1 MLHPEE
7 HVPPLRLNE
16 ALGGLVHPG
25 IDLPEGACVLAVGR
39 EVGDW
44 LRELAQCYP
53 QHHLVHVQTS
63 ISVVQVGARTG
74 RKQWAN
80 MTYTSVQDVLQIEDK
95 FAPEAFELICVHFC
109 AGEVPLQQFPA
120 LMQSLLHLCK
130 EQGQLV
136 WLEADLPVTCDDA
149 CEKLAWL
156 LIAAL
161 QARGDMVSCLSI
173 PQVGIGAWMEWWL
186 HDAGWNILQH
196 ISSRASV
203 SAGEPLHDLFTQQ
216 MHHFAP
222 HLHSLSAAHASGDST
237 GVRRTVRP
245 STAGDAEQGLFR
257 VLPTVQV
264 RLQETIPLA
273 E

>member
-1 MLHPEE
+1 
-7 HVPPLRLNE
+7 
-16 ALGGLVHPG
+16 
-25 IDLPEGACVLAVGR
+25 
-39 EVGDW
+39 
-44 LRELAQCYP
+44 
-53 QHHLVHVQTS
+53 
-63 ISVVQVGARTG
+63 
-74 RKQWAN
+74 
-80 MTYTSVQDVLQIEDK
+80 VQDVVQIEDT